1 MEGGER
7 GSSAIPESVMNSV
20 NTTLVNVENLRTHL
34 LQFLSLSD
42 PDVLAEMPPL
52 QRAQA
57 LFTLAKATTTLF
69 ALRLKCSGVHP
80 DEHPIKS
87 ELERLSL
94 YQDKLERFIDLSKA
108 PLRPSTTLNSQA
120 ATRFIEHSLPD
131 LTPEQR
137 LSMRQISKGDSN
149 VKKKRKYQSSEKQSV
164 QDAAKEFL
172 EKASRELFGDRKDGF
187 KGPLQALAYWKL
199 YLQIS
204 GRARI
209 SPSWFRLS
217 WFQLALSELRLPY
230 GLATSFLVQLHQ
242 LPEASERSQLY
253 LSCYFFFVPQFLVQL
268 HQLPE
273 AGERSQLY
281 LCYSFLSHSFWFSC
295 IGYQQEVKEASCT
308 CVVTLFGFISSGC
321 ATGITLS
328 SNDEV
333 KMALA
338 IGVSCGVSF
347 ARGEHL
353 A

>member
-69 ALRLKCSGVHP
+69 ALRLRCSGVHP

-172 EKASRELFGDRKDGF
+172 EKASRELSGDRKDGF
-187 KGPLQALAYWKL
+187 KGPLQ
-199 YLQIS
+199 
-204 GRARI
+204 
-209 SPSWFRLS
+209 
-217 WFQLALSELRLPY
+217 
-230 GLATSFLVQLHQ
+230 V
-242 LPEASERSQLY
+242 
-253 LSCYFFFVPQFLVQL
+253 
-268 HQLPE
+268 
-273 AGERSQLY
+273 
-281 LCYSFLSHSFWFSC
+281 
-295 IGYQQEVKEASCT
+295 
-308 CVVTLFGFISSGC
+308 ISS
-321 ATGITLS
+321 
-328 SNDEV
+328 DED
-333 KMALA
+333 LPP
-338 IGVSCGVSF
+338 S
-347 ARGEHL
+347 
-353 A
+353 